1 MIFRIVLE
9 NETRY
14 DIYTSC
20 HMIRTTTEPFD
31 GYIVT
36 MNDEE
41 EKFIPERHV
50 KYAFMYRSV
59 LDKPIYKPAK
69 YYQKSVREAMYFT
82 GEEDNKKAILEWL
95 KEAGILKSFRNSEMR
110 ETVYLLEGNDG
121 ALSIELT
128 PDRYIVLTSDGT
140 IYTMHEKNFN
150 RLYKPLGQKGD

>member
-59 LDKPIYKPAK
+59 
-69 YYQKSVREAMYFT
+69 
-82 GEEDNKKAILEWL
+82 
-95 KEAGILKSFRNSEMR
+95 
-110 ETVYLLEGNDG
+110 
-121 ALSIELT
+121 
-128 PDRYIVLTSDGT
+128 SDGT
-140 IYTMHEKNFN
+140 IYTMHEKYFY